1 VDYFC
6 KIFKQYYFRKFD
18 RIWSLFLPKAT
29 ESQFSYLSSW
39 EKYTHEN
46 AYNQMMTWENSKLL
60 WCKNHMWLRR
70 MFPLN

>member
-46 AYNQMMTWENSKLL
+46 AYNQMMT
-60 WCKNHMWLRR
+60 
-70 MFPLN
+70 